1 MTDKVINTLKG
12 LKKKKLR
19 NVMAKGAGGTRPKVI
34 SDDLLKKLKN
44 IIMREKKTPDL
55 KRKIGAI
62 MSPGRV
68 KAITGKNP
76 GEMKKPSSF
85 IERRKR
91 LAKPT
96 GRMSKDDIAR
106 ATGMGARK
114 GLSRAGMA
122 GMSKAVFNEAK
133 KLKPSGR
140 LNVNDLKRT
149 REMLKNRK
157 GK

>member
-1 MTDKVINTLKG
+1 MVA
-12 LKKKKLR
+12 KKQLR
-19 NVMAKGAGGTRPKVI
+19 NLMPKKAGGTRPKVI

-55 KRKIGAI
+55 KRKIGAM

-76 GEMKKPSSF
+76 GEIMGPKRKPKLSDF
-85 IERRKR
+85 KDRRRKIS
-91 LAKPT
+91 
-96 GRMSKDDIAR
+96 GRMSMADMTR
-106 ATGMGARK
+106 AAAGAAGK
-114 GLSRAGMA
+114 GSGKSLSRAGMA

-133 KLKPSGR
+133 RLKPSGR
-140 LNVNDLKRT
+140 LSLTDMKRAK
-149 REMLKNRK
+149 EMLKKRK

>member
-1 MTDKVINTLKG
+1 MIKP
-12 LKKKKLR
+12 KKQLR
-19 NVMAKGAGGTRPKVI
+19 NLQPKRAGGTRPTVI

-55 KRKIGAI
+55 KRKIGEI

-91 LAKPT
+91 LSKPT
-96 GRMSKDDIAR
+96 GRMSMADMTR
-106 ATGMGARK
+106 AAAGAAGKGSGK

-133 KLKPSGR
+133 KRRPSGR
-140 LNVNDLKRT
+140 LSVDDMKRA
-149 REMLKNRK
+149 RDMLKKRK

>member
-1 MTDKVINTLKG
+1 MIKP
-12 LKKKKLR
+12 KKQLR
-19 NVMAKGAGGTRPKVI
+19 NLQPKRAGGTRPTVI

-55 KRKIGAI
+55 KRKIGEI

-91 LAKPT
+91 LSKPT
-96 GRMSKDDIAR
+96 GRMSMADMTR
-106 ATGMGARK
+106 AAAGAAGKGSGK

-133 KLKPSGR
+133 KRKPSGR
-140 LNVNDLKRT
+140 LSVDDMKRA
-149 REMLKNRK
+149 REMLKKRK

>member
-1 MTDKVINTLKG
+1 MVA
-12 LKKKKLR
+12 KKQLR
-19 NVMAKGAGGTRPKVI
+19 NLMPKRAGGTRPKVI

-55 KRKIGAI
+55 KRKIGEI

-91 LAKPT
+91 LGAKPS
-96 GRMSKDDIAR
+96 GRMSMADMTR
-106 ATGMGARK
+106 AAAGAAGK
-114 GLSRAGMA
+114 GSGKSLSRAGMA

-140 LNVNDLKRT
+140 LSVADMKRA
-149 REMLKNRK
+149 REMLKKRK